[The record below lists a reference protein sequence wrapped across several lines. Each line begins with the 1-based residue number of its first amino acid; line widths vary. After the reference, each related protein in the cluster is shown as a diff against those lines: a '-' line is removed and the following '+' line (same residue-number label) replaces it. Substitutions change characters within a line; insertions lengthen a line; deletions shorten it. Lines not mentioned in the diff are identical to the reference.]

1 MHTGRTFPHWPLL
14 SADEYRIWSL
24 IHLPSTVNFSFSSPS
39 ILFPSQVFGFGRLL
53 LGGTHRHKEVIL
65 WTFFWAHVQ
74 FFKIPFDPLRSQ
86 KPALVNIIKKLAT
99 PRAVLGAR
107 LLLCQAA
114 GNLASW
120 PGTRGVL
127 RRYKQKWPV
136 RSLTCEFDQCLH
148 LCKAFHTK

>member
-1 MHTGRTFPHWPLL
+1 MCTFPQISTKEHSHAT
-14 SADEYRIWSL
+14 SATIKTDNSSTNTNHFL
-24 IHLPSTVNFSFSSPS
+24 VPSAVNLSFSSPS

-74 FFKIPFDPLRSQ
+74 FLKIPFDPLRSQ
-86 KPALVNIIKKLAT
+86 KPALVNIIKKPAT

-114 GNLASW
+114 GNWPPGLEPEAS
-120 PGTRGVL
+120 
-127 RRYKQKWPV
+127 
-136 RSLTCEFDQCLH
+136 
-148 LCKAFHTK
+148 